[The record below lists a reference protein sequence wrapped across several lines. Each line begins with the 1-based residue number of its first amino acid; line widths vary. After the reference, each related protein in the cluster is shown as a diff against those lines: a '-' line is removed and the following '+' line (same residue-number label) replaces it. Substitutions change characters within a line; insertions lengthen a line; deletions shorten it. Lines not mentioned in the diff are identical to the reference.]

1 MKIML
6 KNNTNKQGFTI
17 IEVVLVLAI
26 AGLIFLTVFLALP
39 ALQRSQRDS
48 QRKRDMGLFTTAWTN
63 NFVNNQSRSSLY
75 LTVEE
80 RYNSLIRNGYI
91 KEDEFIDPSTGVRY
105 VGKVFGTLEA
115 YSETNLRDL
124 KVGEFIMDF
133 SVEGCDGDKIIDSP
147 HNNPT
152 IGLRSVAIVTR
163 LEGGGLYCASNV

>member
-1 MKIML
+1 M
-6 KNNTNKQGFTI
+6 
-17 IEVVLVLAI
+17 
-26 AGLIFLTVFLALP
+26 
-39 ALQRSQRDS
+39 S
-48 QRKRDMGLFTTAWTN
+48 
-63 NFVNNQSRSSLY
+63 
-75 LTVEE
+75 VEE

-105 VGKVFGTLEA
+105 VGKVFGALEA

-147 HNNPT
+147 QNNPT